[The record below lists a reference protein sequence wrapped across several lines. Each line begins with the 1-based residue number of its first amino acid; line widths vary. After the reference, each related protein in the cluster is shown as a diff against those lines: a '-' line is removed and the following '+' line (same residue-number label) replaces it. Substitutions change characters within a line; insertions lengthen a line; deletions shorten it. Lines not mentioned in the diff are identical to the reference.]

1 MDRTEVV
8 ASVAGDLYA
17 TERAVDDAIT
27 SATTLVQSMIG
38 ARTLLKVSPVAGAVS
53 QAKAIEAIAALSAAR
68 DAVVACHAE
77 LYKDHR
83 RMGYGVYSV
92 GPLDKP
98 DDDWGDDPPLRPD
111 GGGVEQQIRTI
122 TRPRRVA

>member
-17 TERAVDDAIT
+17 TEQAVDAAIT

-38 ARTLLKVSPVAGAVS
+38 ARALLKVSPVAGAGS
-53 QAKAIEAIAALSAAR
+53 QAKAMEAIAALSAAR
-68 DAVVACHAE
+68 EAIVACHTE
-77 LYKDHR
+77 LAKDHR
-83 RMGYGVYSV
+83 RMGYGVYAV

-98 DDDWGDDPPLRPD
+98 DSDDWGQGLPPAAKGEQVASLRP
-111 GGGVEQQIRTI
+111 IR
-122 TRPRRVA
+122 AA

>member
-1 MDRTEVV
+1 MDRNEVV
-8 ASVAGDLYA
+8 ASVAGDLYE
-17 TERAVDDAIT
+17 TERAVDAAIT

-38 ARTLLKVSPVAGAVS
+38 ARTLLKASPIAGAVS

-77 LYKDHR
+77 LAKDHR
-83 RMGYGVYSV
+83 RMGYGVYNV

-98 DDDWGDDPPLRPD
+98 DHDWPEEPPLTPD
-111 GGGVEQQIRTI
+111 GGRVEQSLRTL